1 MSGGN
6 APNSSSARG
15 SGKQAGTRD
24 ASEQEEGAP
33 SRPERTGMEITAL
46 CTSCE
51 DCVAVC
57 PTRSIFA
64 GAGKFVIDSDTCH
77 GCGVCARICPVNAI
91 VPRAPVKG

>member
-1 MSGGN
+1 M
-6 APNSSSARG
+6 
-15 SGKQAGTRD
+15 
-24 ASEQEEGAP
+24 
-33 SRPERTGMEITAL
+33 SRPNEPKTDSPAPRPPRDVMEITAI

-51 DCVAVC
+51 DCVAIC

-91 VPRAPVKG
+91 RLKESSGTR